1 MNLGAWERIR
11 ERREARHW
19 WTSRWAIALIS
30 GGAFAAFVAWRTT
43 ANANANGTAAAG
55 MHAGS
60 HAWLAVALTTTA
72 LAFMR
77 VPFHIYWRSDA
88 ALLAQLPIGGDV
100 LFAAAVRRCMRAA
113 AATVLACL
121 VAAAPLF
128 ATLPVGLALRH
139 VVLAGVLGLAAACL
153 LPAVATW
160 AAMIVV
166 GERGVLNVAAAVG
179 ASRDDTPRPPGSA
192 SAVLGALP
200 GFVSAIVVV
209 LVVLASPWLIGGESE
224 ALPILGGLAAAS
236 IVAIVVARASAPRVM
251 GAILRDVSALDRQR
265 LAKLEIE
272 PPTAIERAVG
282 HLLGDAALPYAKDA
296 RLMRRRYPMAFAL
309 GTFAFIILAIVGLA
323 RPDDPTP
330 WLVTILVGSALYGA
344 ALANRLRR
352 PPIEL
357 SRLSATLPIEPRA
370 RALAKLAWV
379 VAWATVYLAIPATF
393 ALLRS

>member
-1 MNLGAWERIR
+1 MNLVGWERIR

-19 WTSRWAIALIS
+19 WTSRWSIAVIS
-30 GGAFAAFVAWRTT
+30 GCAFAAFVAWRTS
-43 ANANANGTAAAG
+43 ANANDDT
-55 MHAGS
+55 AGS
-60 HAWLAVALTTTA
+60 HAASHAWLTVALIATA

-113 AATVLACL
+113 VATTLACL
-121 VAAAPLF
+121 VATAPLF
-128 ATLPVGLALRH
+128 ATLPVELALRH

-179 ASRDDTPRPPGSA
+179 ASRDDAPRQPGSA

-200 GFVSAIVVV
+200 GFASAIVVV
-209 LVVLASPWLIGGESE
+209 LVVLAAPWLVGGDAE
-224 ALPILGGLAAAS
+224 AAPILGGLAAAS
-236 IVAIVVARASAPRVM
+236 IVAVVVARAVAPRVM

-272 PPTAIERAVG
+272 PPTRIERAVG

-309 GTFAFIILAIVGLA
+309 GTFAFVVLAIVGLA

-330 WLVTILVGSALYGA
+330 WLVAILVGGALYGG

-357 SRLSATLPIEPRA
+357 ARLSATLPIEPRA